1 MEQRYDAVIIGAGH
15 NGLVTAA
22 YLAKAGKKVLVVERR
37 ERIGGIAATEE
48 FAPGFRASVG
58 PDLVGL
64 LLPQIVRD
72 LDLSQNGLQILKP
85 DPAVFL
91 PTIDGEPL
99 VIWQD
104 NNKTIGEIARHSK
117 ADADAYPR
125 FAGLVDRLTAFARPL
140 LSKNAPR
147 PEGKKAG
154 DLLDFLGL
162 GWNLRQLG
170 KKTLYQA
177 LRIPPMSVAD
187 FLDEWFDSEPLKA
200 CLASQGL
207 VGCSVGPRS
216 FGTATVFLY
225 HQLGEAGWPL
235 TSWGLPKGGMGSVSD
250 ALAKAAENYGVGIQ
264 TEAAV
269 SRILVTNGRA
279 AGVLLENGEE
289 IRARFVVSGTDPKTT
304 FLKLVDPIHVGTD
317 YLKKVERIRYR
328 GVTAKL
334 MLALGELPDFACR
347 PGMDPAQQHG
357 GVIQIGHDI
366 DYLERAY
373 DDAKYRR
380 PSERPYLQ
388 VVLPSLADASMAPPG
403 QHVMSVTMQYAPY
416 KLDEGD
422 WSSRKES
429 LADNIIETL
438 STYAPNLPKAVLHR
452 KTLTP
457 RDYED
462 VYGQPEG
469 SFHHGELNLDQ
480 FYFMRPVAGWARYR
494 TPIANLYLC
503 GSGTHPGGGVS
514 GACGYNASRQILK
527 DWGRSVASS

>member
-1 MEQRYDAVIIGAGH
+1 MGQAFDAVIIGAGH

-22 YLAKAGKKVLVVERR
+22 YLARAGKKVLVVERR
-37 ERIGGIAATEE
+37 ERIGGIALTEE
-48 FAPGFRASVG
+48 FAPGFKASVG

-72 LDLSQNGLQILKP
+72 FDLSQNGLEILKP

-91 PTIDGEPL
+91 PTIEGESL
-99 VIWQD
+99 AIWQD
-104 NNKTIGEIARHSK
+104 ENRTIDEIGRHSE

-147 PEGKKAG
+147 PESKKAG

-170 KKTLYQA
+170 KQTLYQA
-177 LRIPPMSVAD
+177 LRIPPMSVSD
-187 FLDEWFDSEPLKA
+187 FLDEWFESEPLKA
-200 CLASQGL
+200 CLAAQGL

-216 FGTATVFLY
+216 FGTATIFLY
-225 HQLGEAGWPL
+225 HQLGEPGWPL
-235 TSWGLPKGGMGSVSD
+235 TSWGLPKGGMGSVSE
-250 ALAKAAENYGVGIQ
+250 ALAKAAEKHGVRIR
-264 TEAAV
+264 TEAPV
-269 SRILVTNGRA
+269 SRILITNGRA
-279 AGVLLENGEE
+279 CGVVLENGEE
-289 IRARFVVSGTDPKTT
+289 IQARSVVSGTDPKTT
-304 FLKLVDPIHVGTD
+304 FLRLVDPIHVGTD
-317 YLKKVERIRYR
+317 YLKKIERIRYR

-334 MLALGELPDFACR
+334 MLALRELPHFACR
-347 PGMDPAQQHG
+347 SGMDPAEQHG
-357 GVIQIGHDI
+357 GVIQIGSNI

-416 KLDEGD
+416 QLDEGD
-422 WSSRKES
+422 WSGRKES
-429 LADNIIETL
+429 LAENIIETL
-438 STYAPNLPKAVLHR
+438 STYAPNLPNAILHR
-452 KTLTP
+452 KILTP
-457 RDYED
+457 QDYED
-462 VYGQPEG
+462 IYGQPEG
-469 SFHHGELNLDQ
+469 SFHHGELNIDQ
-480 FYFMRPVAGWARYR
+480 LYFMRPVSGWARYR
-494 TPIANLYLC
+494 TPIIGLYLC

-514 GACGYNASRQILK
+514 GACGFNASRQILK
-527 DWGRSVASS
+527 DWNRSVASS